1 VNESN
6 LPVPPV
12 PAAVPYVQAAAGPS
26 SYSPRTIGQVLD
38 RTYRLTRGYFKLLV
52 GIAAIP
58 SGIVLLLVGLLEAVI
73 WIPMIRQFPNPPLP
87 EAMLQY
93 LTPRIVIPVFIGFA
107 LLNLAI
113 FSIYMAAASFAS
125 VQADSGV
132 RVTLREAYGL
142 AFHRGGRHVS
152 LLLLMYL
159 CACLP
164 LLVIEAAV
172 VLGAIAFAHGGAPP
186 PSALFLLLPL
196 VFLLYL
202 GAAVYAVLL
211 GLRLSLAFPACVA
224 EGLTAVAAIKRSFQ
238 LSRGAMGRIFLV
250 ILVIYLVLYAGFLA
264 IEFVAI
270 LVAVIAAIA
279 AAVAHLHLAAPWSY
293 IGLGLLGVGGL
304 AAMILFVSLTYAA
317 TMAALA
323 VLYHDQRLRKDGPP
337 PATAQA
343 GVAV

>member
-1 VNESN
+1 MNESN

-26 SYSPRTIGQVLD
+26 SYSPKTIGQVLD

-73 WIPMIRQFPNPPLP
+73 WIPMIRQFPNPPSP
-87 EAMLQY
+87 QAMLQH
-93 LTPRIVIPVFIGFA
+93 LTPGVVIPVFIGFA

-132 RVTLREAYGL
+132 RVTLRDAYRL
-142 AFHRGGRHVS
+142 AFHRGGRHVA

-172 VLGAIAFAHGGAPP
+172 LLGAAAFVHRGAPP

-202 GAAVYAVLL
+202 GAAVYAVLV
-211 GLRLSLAFPACVA
+211 GLRLSLAFPACVT
-224 EGLTAVAAIKRSFQ
+224 EGLAAVAAIKRSFQ

-270 LVAVIAAIA
+270 LVAVIAAVA
-279 AAVAHLHLAAPWSY
+279 AAAAHLHPAAPWSY

-323 VLYHDQRLRKDGPP
+323 VLYNDQRLRKDGPP
-337 PATAQA
+337 PAPLQV
-343 GVAV
+343 GEAV